1 MLKAFRDNLKYLSWI
16 LWVVIGLF
24 VLLVFVDF
32 GTLAG
37 GQGSGAAAP
46 AVRVGDREV
55 TMAEFERQYRQLE
68 GFYRQMQGDQF
79 TPEMARRM
87 GLPAQALSQVVGQE
101 ILLAE
106 AERLGIAV
114 TDGELR
120 ERILEEPVFRD
131 PQGRFVGREQYEN
144 ILRQNRL
151 SVSAFEADM
160 RKQILLEKLN
170 NMLSAGIYVSD
181 AEVERAYREQVERAK
196 IRYVQLPRARF
207 AQTAQVTPAELQ
219 SYFDSNK
226 QQYKLPE
233 QREGGYLL
241 VEPDK
246 MREQAAVTDQQVRE
260 YYDANQ
266 TEFTRPEQVQARH
279 ILLRTPD
286 PASEAAVRTRLEEV
300 KKRIQGGAD
309 FGTVAA
315 EVSEEPGAKERK
327 GDLGW
332 FGSGQMVPEFEQAAF
347 GAQQGEVVGPVKT
360 SFGYHLI
367 QVTGRRPAGVTPFE
381 EAREQIR
388 ARLAFQSTQELA
400 EAKAKELAAQLKEN
414 PPKSAEDLAKLVQG
428 NPGVSSGA
436 ATKFGAQEPIPN
448 FGYAPALTTAAF
460 AIEKE
465 GGVSEAVQVP
475 PRGWAVFWLKDIHEP
490 RVPELN
496 EVEPRV
502 RAALTAQKQQE
513 VAMQRLR
520 QVVTPGK
527 TLDQIAAE
535 LGLTVAESQEFGA
548 GGAIPGIGFNPELTQ
563 AAMALPTGK
572 LGGPIAD
579 AQGAIVFQVTER
591 KAWDPIQ
598 FASVREE
605 TRGTVQNQ
613 KLGQLLNALIAERR
627 RELGVQYDPRLL
639 ETFGITSEQV
649 DPSRS

>member
-37 GQGSGAAAP
+37 GQGSGGAAP

-55 TMAEFERQYRQLE
+55 TMEEFERQYRQLE

-79 TPEMARRM
+79 TPEMARQM

-114 TDGELR
+114 TDAELR
-120 ERILEEPVFRD
+120 ERILEESVFRD
-131 PQGRFVGREQYEN
+131 PQGRFVGREEYER

-160 RKQILLEKLN
+160 RQQILLEKLN

-181 AEVERAYREQVERAK
+181 AEVERAYRDQVERAK

-207 AQTAQVTPAELQ
+207 AQAQVTPAELQ
-219 SYFDSNK
+219 SYFQANK
-226 QQYKLPE
+226 EQYKLPE

-246 MREQAAVTDQQVRE
+246 LRDQANLTDQQVRE

-266 TEFTRPEQVQARH
+266 AEFTRPEQVQARH

-286 PASEAAVRTRLEEV
+286 PAAEGAVRARLEEV

-309 FGTVAA
+309 FGAVAA

-347 GAQQGEVVGPVKT
+347 GARQGDVVGPVKT
-360 SFGYHLI
+360 SFGFHLI
-367 QVTGRRPAGVTPFE
+367 QVTGRRPPGVTPFE

-388 ARLAFQSTQELA
+388 ARLSFTRAQELA
-400 EAKAKELAAQLKEN
+400 EAKAKELAASIAKN
-414 PPKSAEDLAKLVQG
+414 PPKSAEDLAKLAQG
-428 NPGVSSGA
+428 NPGVSTGTA
-436 ATKFGAQEPIPN
+436 GKFGAQEPIPN

-490 RVPELN
+490 RVPELTD
-496 EVEPRV
+496 VEPRV

-513 VAMQRLR
+513 LAMQRLR

-548 GGAIPGIGFNPELTQ
+548 GGAIPGIGYNPELTE
-563 AAMALPTGK
+563 AAMTLPTGK
-572 LGGPIAD
+572 LGGPVAD

-598 FASVREE
+598 FASAREE
-605 TRGTVQNQ
+605 TRASVQNQ
-613 KLGQLLNALIAERR
+613 KLGQLLNALVAERR
-627 RELGVQYDPRLL
+627 REVGVQYDPRLL
-639 ETFGITSEQV
+639 ETFGITPEQV